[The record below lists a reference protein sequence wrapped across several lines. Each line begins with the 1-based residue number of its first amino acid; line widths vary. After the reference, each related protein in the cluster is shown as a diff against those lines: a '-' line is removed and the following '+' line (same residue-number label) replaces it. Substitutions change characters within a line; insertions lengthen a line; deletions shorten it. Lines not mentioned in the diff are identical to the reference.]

1 MNLAKELQSRY
12 FSANQESTRKVAAEL
27 KAILTSV
34 EAACTA
40 HDNNTVSYM
49 SLGGREEGREEGG
62 GGGGEW
68 VSVRP

>member
-49 SLGGREEGREEGG
+49 SLGGREEGREEGR

>member
-40 HDNNTVSYM
+40 HDNNTVSYL
-49 SLGGREEGREEGG
+49 SLGGRERREGRGG
-62 GGGGEW
+62 GGGGEC
-68 VSVRP
+68 